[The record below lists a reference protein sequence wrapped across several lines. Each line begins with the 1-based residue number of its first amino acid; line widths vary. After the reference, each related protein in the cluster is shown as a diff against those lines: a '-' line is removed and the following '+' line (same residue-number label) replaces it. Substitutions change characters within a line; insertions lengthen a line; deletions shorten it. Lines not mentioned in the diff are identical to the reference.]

1 MCSIMRSANC
11 MLIPSLSKIIHL
23 CQTDKKS
30 KNISGIVQ
38 PTSWSCRWNF
48 FLFIKGTNIL
58 TCASVTQ
65 RKDLKIR
72 EKRTKSMQTV
82 IYVTEVSEMK
92 KDANAKIES

>member
-1 MCSIMRSANC
+1 MFNREISKLYVNT
-11 MLIPSLSKIIHL
+11 IPFKNNTSMSDRQKV
-23 CQTDKKS
+23 KKYLWHS
-30 KNISGIVQ
+30 S
-38 PTSWSCRWNF
+38 TYR
-48 FLFIKGTNIL
+48 LEIKGTNIL